1 MKKAL
6 LGLLFAV
13 LSLGGAFIAHQSFA
27 AEQIDNTPD
36 CDTVAIVR
44 CGSMTE
50 DAVRA
55 NYSKGDVARVY
66 GAFGI
71 RQSAL
76 SGSYV
81 SGVVWKDGRVTVGN
95 TTVAT
100 GAVTAGRWNNPTSDM
115 KRITGTDRAYVQPT
129 SHFVTEGQTAW
140 LKFDANGKFIFAIIK
155 SCGNPVTAKPIV
167 PNFACTG
174 LTATPVTRNTF
185 RFAAKAYA
193 LHATITGYT
202 YNWGDGTSTATPAP
216 GPSHTY
222 AKPGTY
228 TATLSVTFKLHT
240 NGAIKTVTAPVC
252 QVKVPVTPAP
262 AYACTGLTK
271 SEISRNQYRFTT
283 TSSATNGAK
292 ITAHTFDFGD
302 GQKQTIQTVG
312 NNTTQATT
320 HTYAKP
326 GTYTVRATQTVLVDG
341 ATKYTTSD
349 KCVVSITVA
358 PEASYSCDA
367 LTQDKISRTEFKFN
381 AAASA
386 DNGATIS
393 KYTFIFGDG
402 KTADVTTGA
411 KTATTNHT
419 YDQAGTY
426 TAKVSVSVKVG
437 NETKVVDGPNCTVK
451 VTVEEAPTYSCD
463 ELTKNQI
470 SRTNYGFTAKASAAH
485 GATIA
490 SYHFDYGDGKLE
502 DKVTNANSVSTT
514 HEFAK
519 AGEYT
524 IKVTANV
531 TVDGQTKPVTSDKC
545 VVKVTVEEEQVPE
558 FECKSLS
565 AVLIGK
571 KEDRKFQYSL
581 SYNVDGGATLKNV
594 DFDFGDQSDVK
605 TFTPAELTNVTHAYA
620 KDGEY
625 TTVATLHFN
634 VNDTVQDK
642 KCEVKVNPSNPECK
656 PGVPVGDERCNEC
669 KPGIPVGD
677 VRCNECKPGVPVG
690 DVKCN
695 EECKPGV
702 PVGSAACNE
711 CKPGVPMGD
720 EKCEEGHVLPA
731 TIASTGPEAILSG
744 LVGTG
749 AISYGT
755 YSYVASRRALRN
767 AMKR

>member
-50 DAVRA
+50 SAVRA
-55 NYSKGDVARVY
+55 NYSKTDVAKVY

-76 SGSYV
+76 SGSFE
-81 SGVVWKDGRVTVGN
+81 SGVVWKDGRVTLGAR
-95 TTVAT
+95 TVAT

-115 KRITGTDRAYVQPT
+115 KRIAGTDRAYVHST
-129 SHFVTEGQTAW
+129 SHFVTSGQTAW
-140 LKFDANGKFIFAIIK
+140 LKFDDNGKFLFAIIK
-155 SCGNPVTAKPIV
+155 SCGNPVTAKAVSPTAV
-167 PNFACTG
+167 CNS
-174 LTATPVTRNTF
+174 LTATPVTRNSF
-185 RFAAKAYA
+185 RFTAKATVTN
-193 LHATITGYT
+193 ATIVSYT
-202 YNWGDGTSTATPAP
+202 YNYGDGTVVTTPAY

-228 TATLSVTFKLHT
+228 TATLSVKVKFATTGHE
-240 NGAIKTVTAPVC
+240 KTITAPTC
-252 QVKVPVTPAP
+252 QIKVPVTAAP

-271 SEISRNQYRFTT
+271 SDISRNQYRFTT

-302 GQKQTIQTVG
+302 GQKQTIQTVN

-326 GTYTVRATQTVLVDG
+326 GTYTVRATQTVLAEG

-349 KCVVSITVA
+349 KCVVKVTVA
-358 PEASYSCDA
+358 PEAAYSCDA
-367 LTQDKISRTEFKFN
+367 LTQNKISRTEVKFN

-386 DNGATIS
+386 TNGATIS
-393 KYTFIFGDG
+393 KYTFNFGDG
-402 KTADVTTGA
+402 KTADVATA
-411 KTATTNHT
+411 ANTATTNHT
-419 YDQAGTY
+419 YDQPGTY
-426 TAKVSVSVKVG
+426 TAKVSVTVKVG
-437 NETKVVDGPNCTVK
+437 SETKVVDGPKCTVN
-451 VTVEEAPTYSCD
+451 VTVEAAPTYSCD

-470 SRTNYGFTAKASAAH
+470 SRVSYGFTAKASAAN

-490 SYHFDYGDGKLE
+490 SYHFDYGDGKTE
-502 DKVTNANSVSTT
+502 DKTTNATSVSTT

-524 IKVTANV
+524 VRVTANV
-531 TVDGQTKPVTSDKC
+531 AVDGQTKPATSDKC

-571 KEDRKFQYSL
+571 KEDRTFQYSL

-634 VNDTVQDK
+634 VNDAVQDK

-656 PGVPVGDERCNEC
+656 PGIPVGDERCKPEECKPGIPVGDIRCNEC
-669 KPGIPVGD
+669 KPGIPAGD
-677 VRCNECKPGVPVG
+677 ERC
-690 DVKCN
+690 

-702 PVGSAACNE
+702 PA
-711 CKPGVPMGD
+711 GD
-720 EKCEEGHVLPA
+720 EKCEEHVLPA
-731 TIASTGPEAILSG
+731 SIASTGPEAILSG

-749 AISYGT
+749 AISYGA
-755 YSYVASRRALRN
+755 YSYVASRRALRS